1 MSCTSSLR
9 PHTQVASEKLI
20 PSGNQVLDKMYEA
33 TKEETDALRAKLDK
47 AQKVFNPL
55 PSAGLFLLKYLTI
68 CTKISQI

>member
-9 PHTQVASEKLI
+9 PHTLVPSDKLI

-47 AQKVFNPL
+47 AQKVFKPL
-55 PSAGLFLLKYLTI
+55 PSAALLVLKHLTL